1 MKIFKLLCTA
11 LLTVSLVAC
20 GGSKTNEIKTDGA
33 NTIDGYMNYEVL
45 YAQVTDKIIIRQNLL
60 LIL

>member
-45 YAQVTDKIIIRQNLL
+45 YAQVTDKIEPPIF
-60 LIL
+60 